1 MENNFIHLVTDF
13 VGDFLSNED
22 NSANVG
28 SWLSG
33 AMTKFMP
40 NMSAEEADKTSGII
54 VGTVKSLNEK
64 IQAVQQADNAE
75 TWFRDEFNKQTEAL
89 SAAEKGKILSQAF
102 NGFAAAESGFTGEIA
117 ETAGEIADNAWDN
130 FSLLQMTSD
139 VLKKSGNVALQS
151 LALNASEAIQQSI
164 EGVAPIKGV
173 ADALASSVGTA
184 VDTGVKCAA
193 SGAAL
198 IAQKNGWL
206 KKFLPVDATVQEI
219 TNIAVGA
226 VENVKTFFAVGS
238 GACSAEEAIDR
249 IQRTVVARAVDFLAV
264 NSPKIGAS
272 IGAVFGPAGAEIGYT
287 IGKGVSYLAKTDAR
301 EFFEAGLN
309 KVCTAARSVV
319 SKVGNAIKEK
329 AKAGFEKVK
338 SLFS

>member
-28 SWLSG
+28 NWLSG

-40 NMSAEEADKTSGII
+40 NMSAEEANMASSII
-54 VGTVKSLNEK
+54 VKTVNSLNEK
-64 IQAVQQADNAE
+64 IQAVQQADNTE
-75 TWFRDEFNKQTEAL
+75 DWFRDEFNKGTADF
-89 SAAEKGKILSQAF
+89 SAAEKGKILTEAY
-102 NGFAAAESGFTGEIA
+102 NGLSNAESGFTGEVQEPA
-117 ETAGEIADNAWDN
+117 EKISEEEWDN

-139 VLKKSGNVALQS
+139 VLKKSGETALRS
-151 LALNASEAIQQSI
+151 LAYNAGEAIQQSI
-164 EGVAPIKGV
+164 DGATPIKSA

-184 VDTGVKCAA
+184 IDTGLKCAA

-198 IAQKNGWL
+198 IAQKKGWL
-206 KKFLPVDATVQEI
+206 KNFLPVDATVQEI

-238 GACSAEEAIDR
+238 GACSTEEAIDR

-264 NSPKIGAS
+264 NSPTIGAS

-287 IGKGVSYLAKTDAR
+287 IGQGISYLAKTDAR
-301 EFFEAGLN
+301 EFFEAGMN
-309 KVCTAARSVV
+309 NVCTAARTIA
-319 SKVGNAIKEK
+319 SKVGNKIKNT
-329 AKAGFEKVK
+329 AKAGIEKIK
-338 SLFS
+338 SIFS

>member
-13 VGDFLSNED
+13 VGDFLSNEN

-33 AMTKFMP
+33 AITKFMP
-40 NMSAEEADKTSGII
+40 NMSAEEAGKTSGII
-54 VGTVKSLNEK
+54 VDTVKGLNEK
-64 IQAVQQADNAE
+64 IQAVQQADNTE
-75 TWFRDEFNKQTEAL
+75 DWFRDEFNKQTESL

-102 NGFAAAESGFTGEIA
+102 NGFAAAESGFTGEPAEVAVEIA
-117 ETAGEIADNAWDN
+117 ENEWDN
-130 FSLLQMTSD
+130 FSLIQMTSD
-139 VLKKSGNVALQS
+139 VLKKSGETALRS
-151 LALNASEAIQQSI
+151 LAYNAGEAIQQGI
-164 EGVAPIKGV
+164 EGVVSVEGA
-173 ADALASSVGTA
+173 AEALASSVGTA

-198 IAQKNGWL
+198 IAQKNGWF

-226 VENVKTFFAVGS
+226 VENVKTFFAVGK
-238 GACSAEEAIDR
+238 GICSAEEAAER
-249 IQRTVVARAVDFLAV
+249 VQRTVVARTVDFLAL
-264 NSPKIGAS
+264 NSPTIGAA

-287 IGKGVSYLAKTDAR
+287 IGQGVSFLAKTDAR

-309 KVCTAARSVV
+309 KVCTKAREVV
-319 SKVGNAIKEK
+319 SKVGN
-329 AKAGFEKVK
+329 KVK
-338 SLFS
+338 SGFNKLKEKIWG